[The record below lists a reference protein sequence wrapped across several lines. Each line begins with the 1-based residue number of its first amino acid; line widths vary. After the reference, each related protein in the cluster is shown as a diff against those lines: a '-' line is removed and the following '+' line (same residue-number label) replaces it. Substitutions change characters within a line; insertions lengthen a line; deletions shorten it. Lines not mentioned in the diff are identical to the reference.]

1 MRISVYITALA
12 YCLPM
17 ITTAEMPLPSLD
29 LRVSEKAPLLTT
41 WAHAG
46 GKAAI
51 QLEAAKTQA
60 LTCDIYQVDGS
71 SVIPISRD
79 IVLDELKPGANR
91 LEIPLP
97 EKSERGKLLFKITA
111 SAGSKLLVNLMVD
124 ILPKDALDSLVKQSK
139 QGRVWIDP
147 KLKVFH
153 AWAAS
158 QSITSTEPPSGKPVE
173 FYFGKPTGNTNPPP
187 LGRVFIY
194 ERDPPD
200 AFPFIEVI
208 TSPEVTKILLPPG
221 FLSGLPNSATAQ
233 ALLLKHLKLLP

>member
-1 MRISVYITALA
+1 MQRILSIAI
-12 YCLPM
+12 CLPM
-17 ITTAEMPLPSLD
+17 VAMAEMPLPYVD
-29 LRVSEKAPLLTT
+29 LRVSEKPPLLTT

-51 QLEAAKTQA
+51 QMEAAEAQP
-60 LTCDIYQVDGS
+60 LTCDIYQVDGRS
-71 SVIPISRD
+71 AIPISRD

-111 SAGSKLLVNLMVD
+111 STEDKLIANLMVD
-124 ILPKDALDSLVKQSK
+124 ILPKDALDSLAKPSK

-147 KLKVFH
+147 QLKVFH

-158 QSITSTEPPSGKPVE
+158 HCISSTEPASGKPVE
-173 FYFGKPTGNTNPPP
+173 FHFGKPTGNPNLPPP
-187 LGRVFIY
+187 GRVIIF
-194 ERDPPD
+194 ERDQPD
-200 AFPFIEVI
+200 AFPVIEVI
-208 TSPEVTKILLPPG
+208 TSPEVAKILLPPG
-221 FLSGLPNSATAQ
+221 FLSDLPNSATAQ

>member
-1 MRISVYITALA
+1 
-12 YCLPM
+12 M
-17 ITTAEMPLPSLD
+17 IAMAEMPLPSVD

-46 GKAAI
+46 GKVAI
-51 QLEAAKTQA
+51 QLEAAGALA
-60 LTCDIYQVDGS
+60 LTCDIYQVDGRS
-71 SVIPISRD
+71 AIPISRD

-111 SAGSKLLVNLMVD
+111 SIKDESIANLMVD

-139 QGRVWIDP
+139 QGQIWIDP
-147 KLKVFH
+147 SLKVFH

-158 QSITSTEPPSGKPVE
+158 HGVSSTAPSSGKPVE
-173 FYFGKPTGNTNPPP
+173 FHFGKPTGNPKLPL

-194 ERDPPD
+194 ERDQPD
-200 AFPFIEVI
+200 AFPVIEVLI
-208 TSPEVTKILLPPG
+208 TPEVTKILTPPG
-221 FLSGLPNSATAQ
+221 FLSDLPNSATAQ